1 MDVKAMSTIRVE
13 ADRIVDARPRDVYA
27 FLADYTDKRPTILP
41 PAYEGYTVEKGG
53 RGAGTVVRYVLNA
66 GRRRRPYRLEVGEP
80 SKRSVLTEKD
90 TGSSLVTT
98 WTVDAVQ
105 GSADRSRVTL
115 TTQWEG
121 SGGVGG
127 FFERTFAPRVLQRL
141 YADMLSS
148 LATAVA

>member
-66 GRRRRPYRLEVGEP
+66 GRSGNHP
-80 SKRSVLTEKD
+80 SAACSPKRTP
-90 TGSSLVTT
+90 
-98 WTVDAVQ
+98 
-105 GSADRSRVTL
+105 
-115 TTQWEG
+115 
-121 SGGVGG
+121 
-127 FFERTFAPRVLQRL
+127 APR
-141 YADMLSS
+141 S
-148 LATAVA
+148 

>member
-1 MDVKAMSTIRVE
+1 
-13 ADRIVDARPRDVYA
+13 
-27 FLADYTDKRPTILP
+27 
-41 PAYEGYTVEKGG
+41 
-53 RGAGTVVRYVLNA
+53 
-66 GRRRRPYRLEVGEP
+66 
-80 SKRSVLTEKD
+80 VLTEKD